1 MASPAAK
8 NTATA
13 LAFVFPRLARKMSMW
28 SQVVKAHG
36 KIHFF
41 FAAVNLRSI
50 PVWLVPKAFVLA
62 LLAALDLVG
71 FLLPLASIAYAS
83 AAFVWGPQRVG
94 KRVEECCQR
103 WDARVRRVYR
113 VLTPRARLSLL
124 GLGLLAMVTGAI
136 YTLVP
141 RPKTDQ

>member
-1 MASPAAK
+1 
-8 NTATA
+8 
-13 LAFVFPRLARKMSMW
+13 MW

-36 KIHFF
+36 KIYFF
-41 FAAVNLRSI
+41 FAAVNLHSI

-141 RPKTDQ
+141 RPKMDQ